1 MDIEQGISL
10 GSVHAI
16 QFDDRKHG
24 KIRDPFASLAT
35 SVLFCMYAMLGL
47 HLLG

>member
-1 MDIEQGISL
+1 MDTEQGISL

-16 QFDDRKHG
+16 QFDDR